1 LAYEANLGH
10 LTHAIE
16 LSWLD
21 PARLQSLLG
30 GLSAA
35 LSLSP
40 LASAVVRISIAHG
53 LGISARCLTVV
64 EVLSG

>member
-1 LAYEANLGH
+1 
-10 LTHAIE
+10 
-16 LSWLD
+16 
-21 PARLQSLLG
+21 LQSLLG

-53 LGISARCLTVV
+53 WGISARCLTVV